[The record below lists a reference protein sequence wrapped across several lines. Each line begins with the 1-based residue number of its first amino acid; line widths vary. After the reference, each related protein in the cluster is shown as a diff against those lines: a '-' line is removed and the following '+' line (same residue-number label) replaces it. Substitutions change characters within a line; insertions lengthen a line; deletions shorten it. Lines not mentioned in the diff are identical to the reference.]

1 MIPERGVE
9 SEREHSFPILFQSFL
24 PLLLRERQGFP
35 IFFERMRRD
44 REEVKIFA
52 SARINAGRRIGV
64 GCSRFGRDG
73 SFSILFPFFSSPRK
87 GGGTGYPCGKI
98 QVEAADPGTLP
109 TRRKVLLLL
118 RRTGSRSGSGSVT
131 ERSKKD

>member
-24 PLLLRERQGFP
+24 PLLVRERQGFP

-52 SARINAGRRIGV
+52 SARINALDARV
-64 GCSRFGRDG
+64 SVEMDLFL
-73 SFSILFPFFSSPRK
+73 FFFPFFLHQGK
-87 GGGTGYPCGKI
+87 GEGRVTRVGKS
-98 QVEAADPGTLP
+98 
-109 TRRKVLLLL
+109 K
-118 RRTGSRSGSGSVT
+118 SRQRILEPSQQDEKFFFS
-131 ERSKKD
+131 